1 MLVLSRGKNQSVVI
15 GDEITLNVEDI
26 RDGEDG
32 RCVSGA
38 TVRLGFQMPS
48 YVSILRSELLS
59 KRSGT
64 THTAAVAERPRMR
77 SGKIVDIPDAR
88 VRLQIQ
94 TPQKVPVCHNGTPA
108 VGCVLEKGDG
118 GETDGP
124 KMVYHI
130 TCRKEDRIAIC
141 RNIIIAALDFHQF
154 VFNEHPT

>member
-32 RCVSGA
+32 RCIFGA

-59 KRSGT
+59 KRSVT
-64 THTAAVAERPRMR
+64 TQTAKVAKRPRMR
-77 SGKIVDIPDAR
+77 SGEIVDIHDAR

-94 TPQKVPVCHNGTPA
+94 TPQKVPVCHNGTPV
-108 VGCVLEKGDG
+108 VGSVLEKGDG

-124 KMVYHI
+124 KMMYHI

-141 RNIIIAALDFHQF
+141 RNIIIAALDFHYF
-154 VFNEHPT
+154 VSNEYPA